1 MMHWTTKEKNWQ
13 LHTSFSLLLLDAY
26 NKPQQQKYYLRNDFQ
41 FLDNS
46 SIQDVTRLMYFDLI
60 QLSWAL
66 ELKTP
71 KKQKEEQTLFVPL
84 SAKPC

>member
-1 MMHWTTKEKNWQ
+1 MDFIKGFTLFNHKPACR
-13 LHTSFSLLLLDAY
+13 LLLLDAY

-46 SIQDVTRLMYFDLI
+46 STQDVTRLMYFDLI
-60 QLSWAL
+60 QLSWKL
-66 ELKTP
+66 ELTKTP

-84 SAKPC
+84 FAKPC

>member
-1 MMHWTTKEKNWQ
+1 MYYRMNSIYQ
-13 LHTSFSLLLLDAY
+13 NLIVFLDAY
-26 NKPQQQKYYLRNDFQ
+26 NKAQQQKYYLRNDFQ
-41 FLDNS
+41 FLENS

-60 QLSWAL
+60 QLSWTL

-71 KKQKEEQTLFVPL
+71 KKQKEEQTVFVPL